1 MSGSVWHPV
10 SSAPFPPSSR
20 SLQPSAAKMGPK
32 LLCPKPCFVK
42 LKEPWVTQE
51 QNCDTEQGAQTPRL
65 PVAGEKKKVKIST
78 LCDYKEKKEQ

>member
-10 SSAPFPPSSR
+10 SSAPFLPSSR

-32 LLCPKPCFVK
+32 LLCLKPCFVK

-51 QNCDTEQGAQTPRL
+51 QNCDTEQGRKL
-65 PVAGEKKKVKIST
+65 PAYMLSGRKRK
-78 LCDYKEKKEQ
+78 